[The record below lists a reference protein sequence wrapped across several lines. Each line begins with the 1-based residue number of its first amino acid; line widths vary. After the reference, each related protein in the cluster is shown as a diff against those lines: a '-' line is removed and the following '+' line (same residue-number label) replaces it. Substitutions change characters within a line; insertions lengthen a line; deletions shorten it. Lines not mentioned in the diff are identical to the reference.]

1 MRNALMLT
9 AMLLGAVPATARAQN
24 PQTSIQGFGGLTFGT
39 SSVLGR
45 MSTASTLGGVVAAD
59 LTPNLQIIGEVGR
72 VSDLKAPFLDLLDFT
87 PVNLRVSAWYGEGGV
102 RLIASPRS
110 AARPYFE
117 ATAGLA
123 RIRTGLSGF
132 GGRTDAAIDAALSFL
147 NATEP
152 MLGAGAGVL
161 LERGPLALD
170 VGYRYKKITATGV
183 ASVLNA
189 GDAYQVNEARIG
201 LGIRF

>member
-1 MRNALMLT
+1 MPASEACSIMRNLLMLS
-9 AMLLGAVPATARAQN
+9 AMLLGAVPATAYAQDPN
-24 PQTSIQGFGGLTFGT
+24 TSVQAFGGLTFGT

-45 MSTASTLGGVVAAD
+45 MSTSSTLGGVVATG
-59 LTPNLQIIGEVGR
+59 LTPNIQIVGEVGR
-72 VSDLKAPFLDLLDFT
+72 LSDIKAPFLDLLDFA

-117 ATAGLA
+117 ATAGIA

-132 GGRTDAAIDAALSFL
+132 GGRTDAVIDAGLSFL

-170 VGYRYKKITATGV
+170 V
-183 ASVLNA
+183 
-189 GDAYQVNEARIG
+189 
-201 LGIRF
+201 